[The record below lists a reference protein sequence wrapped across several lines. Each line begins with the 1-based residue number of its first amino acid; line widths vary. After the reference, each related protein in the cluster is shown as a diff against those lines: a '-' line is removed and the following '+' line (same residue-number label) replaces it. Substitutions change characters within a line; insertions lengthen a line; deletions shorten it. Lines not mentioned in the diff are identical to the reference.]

1 MLLLSFMR
9 ALIRPGASSTFFE
22 TMEQDVLDIK
32 LEDCSV
38 VECLRDVLAH
48 LLSH

>member
-1 MLLLSFMR
+1 MVLLSFVR

-22 TMEQDVLDIK
+22 TMEQDVLDIE

-38 VECLRDVLAH
+38 ADGLRDVLAH
-48 LLSH
+48 LLSR